1 MNQPPLL
8 SAGTLLAGKFRIER
22 LLGAGAMGAVYAID
36 HELTRHK
43 RALKL
48 LHPEVRLIPDLVHRF
63 LNEASAAGRAGNPHL
78 VETFDAG
85 TLSTGAPY
93 VVMELLQGE
102 TLGSLLARERVIGTS
117 PPSTFIAHSPPP
129 THPPPPP

>member
-1 MNQPPLL
+1 LSEHPSVPPGSLL
-8 SAGTLLAGKFRIER
+8 GGKFRIER
-22 LLGAGAMGAVYAID
+22 LLGSGAMGTVYAID

-48 LHPEVRLIPDLVHRF
+48 LHPSVQHVPDLVRRF

-85 TLSTGAPY
+85 TLPTGEPY
-93 VVMELLQGE
+93 VVMELLEGE
-102 TLGSLLARERVIGTS
+102 TLGALLVRARALE
-117 PPSTFIAHSPPP
+117 PSVAAELVA
-129 THPPPPP
+129 